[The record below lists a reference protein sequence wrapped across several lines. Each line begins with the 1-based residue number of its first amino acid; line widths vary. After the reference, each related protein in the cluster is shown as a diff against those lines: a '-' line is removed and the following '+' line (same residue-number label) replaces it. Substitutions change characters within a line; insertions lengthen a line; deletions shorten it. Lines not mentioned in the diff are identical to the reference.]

1 MGLFKKITFFPPDP
15 LTLRLINQPKSD
27 SNSSGNGGG
36 GDGDDGG
43 DGGSRSSGSSNGEFG
58 NGAAMRQPWPTAA
71 EAAADVGR
79 RSSLV
84 PFAEYRCDNNCLDIE
99 NILYVF

>member
-1 MGLFKKITFFPPDP
+1 MDLGLFKKITFFPPDP
-15 LTLRLINQPKSD
+15 LRLRSINQPKSD

-36 GDGDDGG
+36 CGG
-43 DGGSRSSGSSNGEFG
+43 DGGSSGSGSSNGEVG